1 MGAQLTFRLFGV
13 MDFLNNR
20 NVDEIVDNPDTT
32 LQKFLD
38 ESEMINEVKFG
49 NKKVISL

>member
-1 MGAQLTFRLFGV
+1 

-32 LQKFLD
+32 LEKFLD
-38 ESEMINEVKFG
+38 EGEVLQEIKFG
-49 NKKVISL
+49 NKKIISL